1 MLLLNDNI
9 FDLKTLHLINFNPNS
24 KGMPDLRTCQDQDK
38 CSAAGATQNNLDR
51 TSNRAFLWLNGLN

>member
-9 FDLKTLHLINFNPNS
+9 FDLKTLHLINFNPTS

-51 TSNRAFLWLNGLN
+51 TSIRAF